1 MAVIEQKV
9 TDDYAVYNGDCIE
22 VLPKFPDGSIHLSVY
37 SPPFAELYNYSSS
50 DRDLSNCRDYKQ
62 FLKHYCYVVKEV
74 SRVTM
79 PGRVSCVH
87 CMDLKIPGGNSG
99 FRDFPGDIIR
109 IHKRYGFDYQ
119 ARHWIWKEPL
129 RMAIKTRALGL
140 RHSQIVKDSSKC
152 HAAGSEYLLVF
163 KKQGTNPEPIAHPLG
178 LSVYAGSTPIPAN
191 LLSKYGNG
199 WKEPKTNRLSQWIW
213 QHYASSFWNDIRVK
227 RCISHRKAR
236 EKDDEKHIC
245 PLQLDVIERCLIL
258 WSNPRDK
265 VLTPFMGV
273 GSEVCNA
280 LSLYRRGIGIELKP
294 SYYKQALKNI
304 ELAMTERVKLNLF
317 SDK

>member
-1 MAVIEQKV
+1 MAVIDQKIS
-9 TDDYAVYNGDCIE
+9 DEYAIYNGDCIE
-22 VLPKFPDGSIHLSVY
+22 VMPQFPDDSIHLLVY

-62 FLKHYCYVVKEV
+62 FLKHYIYVVKEI

-79 PGRVSCVH
+79 PGRISCVH
-87 CMDLKIPGGNSG
+87 CMDLKKPGGNSG

-109 IHKRYGFDYQ
+109 IHQRNGFDYQ

-152 HAAGSEYLLVF
+152 HAAGSEFLLVF
-163 KKQGTNPEPIAHPLG
+163 KKRGTNPEPIAHAAG
-178 LSVYAGSTPIPAN
+178 LTTYAGSTPIPVELVN
-191 LLSKYGNG
+191 KYGHG
-199 WKEPKTNRLSQWIW
+199 WDNPKTNRMSHWIW

-245 PLQLDVIERCLIL
+245 PLQLDVIERCIVL

-273 GSEVCNA
+273 GSEVCGA
-280 LSLYRRGIGIELKP
+280 LTYHRKGIGIELKS
-294 SYYKQALKNI
+294 SYYKQAAKNI
-304 ELAMTERVKLNLF
+304 EITLSEKPKLNLF
-317 SDK
+317 SN